1 MGAFTKLAKAV
12 LKDIKESA
20 LDGDLIPTDDQME
33 SGIDRL
39 ISDKFLTLGKDFND
53 QPLPKL
59 VELVKQAAAKVQ
71 KESGVLSID
80 MLFGVK
86 TLNWLQF
93 ASRCLGKMRRD
104 WQTNK
109 EYQKEKAIDPS
120 VTFKPLEVRYFIKE
134 LPVVVDGDPL
144 LLLRSAWESWTKVC
158 GMVATQCPTE
168 SNANVLITVENID
181 GPSNILG
188 DAHIGPPE
196 RTRLTL
202 RFDKADTFTSFKF
215 QATACHEIGHL
226 LGLEHSS
233 TPNQLMVAS
242 LGTLKSPQSEDARR
256 AQMFWGPPRK
266 INNVE
271 DVELP
276 DPVDA

>member
-1 MGAFTKLAKAV
+1 MGPFAKLAKAV
-12 LKDIKESA
+12 IKDIKDSS
-20 LDGDLIPTDDQME
+20 LDKDLIPTEEQME
-33 SGIDRL
+33 SGIARL
-39 ISDKFLTLGKDFND
+39 VSDNLLKLGDDAED

-59 VELVKQAAAKVQ
+59 VELVRLAAGKIQ

-93 ASRCLGKMRRD
+93 ASRCFGKMRRD
-104 WQTNK
+104 WQTDEK
-109 EYQKEKAIDPS
+109 YRKDKAIDSS
-120 VTFKPLEVRYFIKE
+120 VRFTPLEVRYFIKE
-134 LPVVVDGDPL
+134 LPVVVDGNPL
-144 LLLRSAWESWTKVC
+144 LLLREAWESWSKVC
-158 GMVATQCPTE
+158 GMVSSQCPTE
-168 SNANVLITVENID
+168 SNANVIVTVENID
-181 GPSNILG
+181 GPSNVLG

-226 LGLEHSS
+226 LGLEHSG

-242 LGTLKSPQSEDARR
+242 LGTLKTPQSEDATR
-256 AQMFWGPPRK
+256 AQMFWGPPPK
-266 INNVE
+266 IKDVE